1 MITFTNFNANPFSVQ
16 YVHGS
21 QSFRKE
27 ILPNNIVGF
36 RNLTT
41 ISQITNL
48 QALKNE
54 NITVY
59 DYINNAYSN
68 QGAFLTGFRGTVS
81 QSGLTLTTPFMVTS
95 TGWTITTTAATANDI
110 ALNTAV
116 ANGAGNTYFV
126 KYSGASVS
134 TNVWL
139 AALAATSF
147 SSSSISVIG
156 GSDTNYVS
164 SGSSKTI
171 TLTGDTASSNV
182 STANSPY
189 TTGSFL
195 YVGDAEKREQ
205 YVVAAPYFNI
215 TTGYTSLQALVTGST
230 FS

>member
-1 MITFTNFNANPFSVQ
+1 MITFTNFNVNPFSVQ
-16 YVHGS
+16 YVYNS

-59 DYINNAYSN
+59 DYLNSAYSN

-95 TGWTITTTAATANDI
+95 TGYTFTSTAATSGDI
-110 ALNTAV
+110 SLNTA
-116 ANGAGNTYFV
+116 AATGAGNTYFI

-134 TNVWL
+134 TNIWL

-147 SSSSISVIG
+147 SATGISVIG
-156 GSDTNYVS
+156 GSDTNYIS

-171 TLTGDTASSNV
+171 TLTGNTASSNV
-182 STANSPY
+182 NP
-189 TTGSFL
+189 TGNFL
-195 YVGDAEKREQ
+195 FIGDAVKREQ
-205 YVVAAPYFNI
+205 YVAAAPSFNI
-215 TTGYTSLQALVTGST
+215 TTGYTSLQTLVTGST